1 MKSTRSKLLEKYK
14 DTQMKYFQSI
24 LLIILGIC
32 LVSCETS
39 VDASDLLE
47 KQQLIVIN
55 GYLSPQDTTLKVQ
68 VSRSK
73 SRASRTVNVK
83 DMVIKD
89 ATVVIADEENN
100 EVALVYTDASLSYE
114 APASG
119 LAISPGKKYFLKI
132 TALGKEY
139 KASCTIPTESVQ
151 RIEKDIQVKEGEFS
165 ENRLLKVTV
174 GDIKNQNN
182 FYIIGAIV
190 TQSFDNGGG
199 TTSNQ
204 VENINFEFKQFA
216 TDVSR
221 ENSVITADGFF
232 TLSDS
237 ALPNPKLKIQVAN
250 AEKILYEALRATYLN
265 DFNDGD
271 PFAES
276 VIAPTNIE
284 GENGYGV
291 FAGYQLTEVE
301 ETF

>member
-1 MKSTRSKLLEKYK
+1 
-14 DTQMKYFQSI
+14 MKYFQNI
-24 LLIILGIC
+24 ILIILSIC

-47 KQQLIVIN
+47 KQQLVVIN

-73 SRASRTVNVK
+73 SRASSTNVK

-89 ATVVIADEENN
+89 ATVVITDEEKN
-100 EVALVYTDASLSYE
+100 EVALTYMDVSLNYE

-119 LAISPGKKYFLKI
+119 LTITPGKKYFLKV

-151 RIEKDIQVKEGEFS
+151 RIEKNIKIKEDEFS
-165 ENRLLKVTV
+165 GNRLLKVTI
-174 GDIKNQNN
+174 GDIKDQNN
-182 FYIIGAIV
+182 FYIIGAVV

-199 TTSNQ
+199 TINDG
-204 VENINFEFKQFA
+204 VENVNFEFRQFA

-221 ENSVITADGFF
+221 ENSVITAEGFF
-232 TLSDS
+232 NLSAN
-237 ALPNPKLKIQVAN
+237 ALPNPKLKIKVAN
-250 AEKILYEALRATYLN
+250 AEKILYGALRATYLN

-284 GENGYGV
+284 GENGFGV
-291 FAGYQLTEVE
+291 FAGYQLAEVE

>member
-1 MKSTRSKLLEKYK
+1 
-14 DTQMKYFQSI
+14 MKYFQNI
-24 LLIILGIC
+24 ILIILSIC

-55 GYLSPQDTTLKVQ
+55 GYLSPQDTALKVQ

-73 SRASRTVNVK
+73 SRASSTNVK

-89 ATVVIADEENN
+89 ATVVITDEEKN
-100 EVALVYTDASLSYE
+100 EVALTYMDTSLNYE

-119 LAISPGKKYFLKI
+119 LTITPGKKYFLKV

-151 RIEKDIQVKEGEFS
+151 RIEKDIKIKEDEFS
-165 ENRLLKVTV
+165 GNRSLKVTI
-174 GDIKNQNN
+174 GDIKDQNN
-182 FYIIGAIV
+182 FYIIGAVV

-199 TTSNQ
+199 TTSNG
-204 VENINFEFKQFA
+204 VENVNFEFRQFA

-232 TLSDS
+232 NLSAN

-250 AEKILYEALRATYLN
+250 AEKILYEAFRATYLN

-284 GENGYGV
+284 GENGFGV
-291 FAGYQLTEVE
+291 FAGYQLAEVE

>member
-1 MKSTRSKLLEKYK
+1 
-14 DTQMKYFQSI
+14 MKYFQNI
-24 LLIILGIC
+24 ILIILSIC

-47 KQQLIVIN
+47 KQQLVVIN

-73 SRASRTVNVK
+73 SRASSTNVK

-89 ATVVIADEENN
+89 ATVVITDEEKN
-100 EVALVYTDASLSYE
+100 EVALTYMDASLNYE

-119 LAISPGKKYFLKI
+119 LTITPGKKYFLKV

-151 RIEKDIQVKEGEFS
+151 RIEKNIKIKEDEFS
-165 ENRLLKVTV
+165 GNRLLKVTI
-174 GDIKNQNN
+174 GDIKDQNN
-182 FYIIGAIV
+182 FYIIGAVV

-199 TTSNQ
+199 TINDG
-204 VENINFEFKQFA
+204 VENVNFEFRQFA

-221 ENSVITADGFF
+221 ENSVITAEGFF
-232 TLSDS
+232 NLSAN
-237 ALPNPKLKIQVAN
+237 ALPNPKLKIKVAN
-250 AEKILYEALRATYLN
+250 AEKILYGALRATYLN

-284 GENGYGV
+284 GENGFGV
-291 FAGYQLTEVE
+291 FAGYQLAEVE

>member
-1 MKSTRSKLLEKYK
+1 MKSTRSTLLEKYK
-14 DTQMKYFQSI
+14 DTQMKYFQNI
-24 LLIILGIC
+24 ILIILSIC

-55 GYLSPQDTTLKVQ
+55 GYLSPQDTALKVQ

-73 SRASRTVNVK
+73 SRASSTNVK

-89 ATVVIADEENN
+89 ATVVITDEEKN
-100 EVALVYTDASLSYE
+100 EVALTYMDTSLNYE

-119 LAISPGKKYFLKI
+119 LTITPGKKYFLKV

-151 RIEKDIQVKEGEFS
+151 RIEKDIKIKEDEFS
-165 ENRLLKVTV
+165 GNRSLKVTI
-174 GDIKNQNN
+174 GDIKDQNN
-182 FYIIGAIV
+182 FYIIGAVV

-199 TTSNQ
+199 TTSNG
-204 VENINFEFKQFA
+204 VENVNFEFRQFA

-232 TLSDS
+232 NLSAN

-250 AEKILYEALRATYLN
+250 AEKILYEAFRATYLN

-284 GENGYGV
+284 GENGFGV
-291 FAGYQLTEVE
+291 FAGYQLAEVE

>member
-1 MKSTRSKLLEKYK
+1 MKSTRSTLLEKYK
-14 DTQMKYFQSI
+14 DTQMKYFQNI
-24 LLIILGIC
+24 ILIILSIC

-47 KQQLIVIN
+47 KQQLVVIN

-73 SRASRTVNVK
+73 SRASSTNVK

-89 ATVVIADEENN
+89 ATVVITDEEKN
-100 EVALVYTDASLSYE
+100 EVALTYMDVSLNYE

-119 LAISPGKKYFLKI
+119 LTITPGKKYFLKV

-151 RIEKDIQVKEGEFS
+151 RIEKNIKIKEDEFS
-165 ENRLLKVTV
+165 GNRLLKVTI
-174 GDIKNQNN
+174 GDIKDQNN
-182 FYIIGAIV
+182 FYIIGAVV

-199 TTSNQ
+199 TINDG
-204 VENINFEFKQFA
+204 VENVNFEFRQFA

-221 ENSVITADGFF
+221 ENSVITAEGFF
-232 TLSDS
+232 NLSAN
-237 ALPNPKLKIQVAN
+237 ALPNPKLKIKVAN
-250 AEKILYEALRATYLN
+250 AEKILYGALRATYLN

-284 GENGYGV
+284 GENGFGV
-291 FAGYQLTEVE
+291 FAGYQLAEVE

>member
-1 MKSTRSKLLEKYK
+1 MKSTRSTLLEKYK
-14 DTQMKYFQSI
+14 DTQMKYFQNI
-24 LLIILGIC
+24 ILIILSIC

-47 KQQLIVIN
+47 KQQLVVIN

-73 SRASRTVNVK
+73 SRASSANVK

-89 ATVVIADEENN
+89 ATVVIIDEEKN
-100 EVALVYTDASLSYE
+100 EVALTYMDTSLNYE

-119 LAISPGKKYFLKI
+119 LTITSGKKYFLKV

-151 RIEKDIQVKEGEFS
+151 RIEKNIKIKEDEFS
-165 ENRLLKVTV
+165 GNRLLKVTI
-174 GDIKNQNN
+174 GDIKDQNN
-182 FYIIGAIV
+182 FYIIGAVV

-199 TTSNQ
+199 TINDG
-204 VENINFEFKQFA
+204 VENVNFEFRQFA

-221 ENSVITADGFF
+221 ENSVITAEGFF
-232 TLSDS
+232 NLSAN
-237 ALPNPKLKIQVAN
+237 ALPNPKLKIKVAN
-250 AEKILYEALRATYLN
+250 AEKILYGALRATYLN

-284 GENGYGV
+284 GENGFGV
-291 FAGYQLTEVE
+291 FAGYQLAEVE